1 MIHEDIREGIA
12 TIALDRPPANALN
25 AAFTAAI
32 REAHGRA
39 CAAGARVVILTGRP
53 GMFSGGLDVP
63 ELLPQPRPAIE
74 AFWLE
79 FFRLCRELAASPVPV
94 VAALGGHAPAG
105 GAVLAI
111 HCDYRIAA
119 RGNFRIGLNEVAV
132 GLPVPDCIM
141 LAFEHLLGARIAQQL
156 AMTARLVTTEEAL
169 GLGLV
174 DELVE
179 PEGLMERAREWS
191 RHLLSLPPLA
201 MNRTRQLARRRL
213 VSLLHPEE
221 DARLATELWFSEE
234 TQAGMHALVARLSA
248 R

>member
-1 MIHEDIREGIA
+1 MIRSDIQAGIA

-25 AAFTAAI
+25 TAFTAAI
-32 REAHGRA
+32 REAHGQA

-79 FFRLCRELAASPVPV
+79 FFRLSHALASSPVPV
-94 VAALGGHAPAG
+94 VAALSGHAPAG

-111 HCDYRIAA
+111 HCDYRMAA

-141 LAFEHLLGARIAQQL
+141 LAFEHLLGARVAQRL
-156 AMTARLVTTEEAL
+156 AMTAQLVGMDEAL
-169 GLGLV
+169 DIGLV

-179 PEGLMERAREWS
+179 AEQLMDRAVEWS
-191 RHLLSLPPLA
+191 QRLAALPPLA
-201 MNRTRQLARRRL
+201 MNRTRRLARRRL
-213 VSLLHPEE
+213 VSLLEPEA
-221 DARLATELWFSEE
+221 DARLATELWFSDE
-234 TQAGMHALVARLSA
+234 TQAGMRALVARLA
-248 R
+248 K